1 MYAALLGKA
10 PACRLRGHEGL
21 GHEEEQVARA
31 RDGEVH
37 DGNSSGKVVPQ
48 SCGAVHMD
56 CNGRAKFRLRRFTFA
71 VDCWG

>member
-1 MYAALLGKA
+1 MFAALLGKA

-37 DGNSSGKVVPQ
+37 DWNSSGKVVPE
-48 SCGAVHMD
+48 S
-56 CNGRAKFRLRRFTFA
+56 
-71 VDCWG
+71 